1 MRTAT
6 HLQLFRFKYVTLVQ
20 QEYHKNISSSRGF
33 CRFFERKCKKTK
45 ISRSEIVSQVQQ
57 VHPRYREFV
66 TSVLHFTVFRIVS
79 SHLTCCILFFYTFPA
94 MFFMRFSVCLLA
106 YMHISKCNRLNQDP
120 VNLLRLCC
128 TSPFSGLFRH
138 TLRVAFYF
146 STLFL
151 QCFSCI
157 FPYVYSL
164 TCIFQSIT
172 DFCVRFFRPTPLPQ
186 PFSGLQPAF
195 GCTFCN
201 KKQHRQPFQGHLC
214 CAVFLT

>member
-1 MRTAT
+1 MPQHIRNVSVSNMSLLCNKSITRTS
-6 HLQLFRFKYVTLVQ
+6 HRQGVSVD
-20 QEYHKNISSSRGF
+20 
-33 CRFFERKCKKTK
+33 FFEKKCKKIK
-45 ISRSEIVSQVQQ
+45 IPCSKSVSQVQQ
-57 VHPRYREFV
+57 AQPGSRKFV
-66 TSVLHFTVFRIVS
+66 TPVLHFTVFWIVS
-79 SHLTCCILFFYTFPA
+79 SHFTCCILFFYTFSA
-94 MFFMRFSVCLLA
+94 V
-106 YMHISKCNRLNQDP
+106 
-120 VNLLRLCC
+120 
-128 TSPFSGLFRH
+128 
-138 TLRVAFYF
+138 
-146 STLFL
+146 
-151 QCFSCI
+151 FSCI

>member
-1 MRTAT
+1 MPQHIRNVSVSNMSLLCNKSITRTS
-6 HLQLFRFKYVTLVQ
+6 HRQGVSVD
-20 QEYHKNISSSRGF
+20 
-33 CRFFERKCKKTK
+33 FFEKKCKKIK
-45 ISRSEIVSQVQQ
+45 IPCSKSVSQAQQ
-57 VHPRYREFV
+57 THPRSRKFV
-66 TSVLHFTVFRIVS
+66 THVLHFTV
-79 SHLTCCILFFYTFPA
+79 
-94 MFFMRFSVCLLA
+94 
-106 YMHISKCNRLNQDP
+106 
-120 VNLLRLCC
+120 
-128 TSPFSGLFRH
+128 SGLFRH

-157 FPYVYSL
+157 FLYVYSL

-172 DFCVRFFRPTPLPQ
+172 DFCVRFFRSTPLPQ

-214 CAVFLT
+214 CAVFLI

>member
-20 QEYHKNISSSRGF
+20 QEYHKSISSSGGF

-106 YMHISKCNRLNQDP
+106 YMHISKCNRL
-120 VNLLRLCC
+120 LCA
-128 TSPFSGLFRH
+128 LFR
-138 TLRVAFYF
+138 
-146 STLFL
+146 S
-151 QCFSCI
+151 
-157 FPYVYSL
+157 
-164 TCIFQSIT
+164 
-172 DFCVRFFRPTPLPQ
+172 TPLPL

-214 CAVFLT
+214 CAIFLT